1 MTTQANH
8 LKFYQSCSNC
18 EVTDCHLT
26 AKMTCGLKALTLADS
41 EVLYLLECHKF
52 ESVDSGVTG
61 VN

>member
-41 EVLYLLECHKF
+41 EVIP
-52 ESVDSGVTG
+52 VRMP
-61 VN
+61 